1 MNSITIL
8 EYRHRQT
15 QHKEKISFHR
25 MAAVQR
31 ALAPTPLQ
39 RGLTETLKT
48 EVHFS
53 AAIED

>member
-1 MNSITIL
+1 MISITIL

-48 EVHFS
+48 EVHFL
-53 AAIED
+53 AATED